1 MPQISPGDTAWV
13 MISAALVLFMTPG
26 LALFYGGMVRAKSV
40 LNMMMMSFLAMGLVT
55 IIWVLFGFSL
65 AFGDDVGAGLIGDL
79 GFLGLGGTLD
89 QTVGA
94 EGSGIP
100 LLAFAMFQLTFA
112 IITAA
117 LLSGAVADRVRIRAW
132 VVFIAAWSIVVYL
145 PLAHWAFFFHDGAGG
160 WIGDRLGALDFAGGT
175 AVEINSGFS
184 SLALAI
190 VVGRRIGW
198 RRDPMRPHNLPL
210 VLLGAGILWFGWFGF
225 NAGSA
230 LAANG
235 LAATALINTQISTAC
250 AALTWVVVE
259 RLRDGKATTLGVA
272 SGAVAGAVAIT
283 PACGFVTP
291 VGALV
296 IGLAAGAI
304 CSLAIGLKYRF
315 GFDDSL
321 DVLGVHGVGGIV
333 GMIAIGL
340 FATVAA
346 NGAGAD
352 GLFYGGG
359 FGLLGRQLV
368 ATVATMAFAFA
379 ATWLLAKIVD
389 RTVGF
394 RIAPDDE
401 VSGVDLSEHAESA
414 YDIVGSGGATGGSFA
429 GVGHGLQGLHG
440 MHGLGSGHG
449 AVADESGEGDT
460 DPPGAGSH

>member
-1 MPQISPGDTAWV
+1 MPEISPGDTAWV

-55 IIWVLFGFSL
+55 VIWVLFGFSL
-65 AFGDDVGAGLIGDL
+65 AFGEDVGGGLIGGAD
-79 GFLGLGGTLD
+79 FIGLEGTLD
-89 QTVGA
+89 QVVGA
-94 EGSGIP
+94 EGNGIP

-112 IITAA
+112 IVTAA

-132 VVFIAAWSIVVYL
+132 IVFISVWSILVYL
-145 PLAHWAFFFHDGAGG
+145 PIAHWAFFFDDGAGG

-184 SLALAI
+184 SLALAF
-190 VVGRRIGW
+190 VVGRRVGW

-235 LAATALINTQISTAC
+235 LASTAMINTQISTAC
-250 AALTWVVVE
+250 AALTWVLVE
-259 RLRDGKATTLGVA
+259 RFRDGKATTLGVA

-291 VGALV
+291 LGALA

-315 GFDDSL
+315 GYDDSL
-321 DVLGVHGVGGIV
+321 DVLGVHGVGGLV

-346 NGAGAD
+346 NSGGAD

-359 FGLLGRQLV
+359 FGLLGKQLL
-368 ATVATMAFAFA
+368 ASVATMAFAFGV
-379 ATWLLAKIVD
+379 TWLIAKVID
-389 RTVGF
+389 RTIGF

-401 VSGVDLSEHAESA
+401 VSGVDLAEHAESA
-414 YDIVGSGGATGGSFA
+414 YDIVGSGGAAGGVFA
-429 GVGHGLQGLHG
+429 GVGHGF
-440 MHGLGSGHG
+440 GHG
-449 AVADESGEGDT
+449 IGQGPSLGHGKDPADPSTEPQ
-460 DPPGAGSH
+460 DPSAH

>member
-1 MPQISPGDTAWV
+1 
-13 MISAALVLFMTPG
+13 
-26 LALFYGGMVRAKSV
+26 MVRAKSV

-132 VVFIAAWSIVVYL
+132 VVFIAAWSIVVY
-145 PLAHWAFFFHDGAGG
+145 PRRWRTGRSSFHDGAGG

-352 GLFYGGG
+352 GLFYGGVSACWADSWWRRSPRWRLPSQRPG
-359 FGLLGRQLV
+359 CWRRSS
-368 ATVATMAFAFA
+368 TVRSGSASPRTTRSA
-379 ATWLLAKIVD
+379 AWTSPSTLSPHTTSSAAAA
-389 RTVGF
+389 RPE
-394 RIAPDDE
+394 AP
-401 VSGVDLSEHAESA
+401 SPAS
-414 YDIVGSGGATGGSFA
+414 ATGCRACTECTGSA
-429 GVGHGLQGLHG
+429 RATAL
-440 MHGLGSGHG
+440 
-449 AVADESGEGDT
+449 
-460 DPPGAGSH
+460 